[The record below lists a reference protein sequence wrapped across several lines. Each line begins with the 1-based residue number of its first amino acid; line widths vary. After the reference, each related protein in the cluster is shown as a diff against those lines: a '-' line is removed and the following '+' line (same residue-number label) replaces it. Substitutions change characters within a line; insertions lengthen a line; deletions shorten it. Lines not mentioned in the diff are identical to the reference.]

1 MKHRSLRHLRLQ
13 HFCHHLKN
21 SPCTS
26 LGTSPGTQPSSKI
39 YHLMTSSNIAL
50 ERSMDKSPDTS
61 LVTYNRHR
69 IPVINSITIP
79 SKFEPSLN
87 LVSVIFN
94 NRQLQILDC
103 QIKSYFATSNTFARH
118 IFFECCL
125 ARSSIQT
132 SFLYINLKISIRST
146 KTVDT
151 CSI

>member
-1 MKHRSLRHLRLQ
+1 
-13 HFCHHLKN
+13 
-21 SPCTS
+21 
-26 LGTSPGTQPSSKI
+26 
-39 YHLMTSSNIAL
+39 MTSSNIAL
-50 ERSMDKSPDTS
+50 DRSMDKSPDTS

-69 IPVINSITIP
+69 IPVIKSITIP

-94 NRQLQILDC
+94 NSQLQILDC

-151 CSI
+151 CSIQHKGSKQKT